1 MELAIANSRY
11 TIAVQGSSASLLAHL
26 LAHQDQRGV
35 PLGDYDSER
44 RLGRKIRYLSDAT
57 RLFGGTACAL
67 LDDAA
72 IKAMADTAPQRIGI
86 YVCAETVNLRDDY
99 NFDSSV
105 KVNGPD
111 EASPLTAPSTLANV
125 VGSHFASFTG
135 ITGPNCT
142 IAAGPSSGAHA
153 LQTAMHALTEQ
164 AIDCAFVG
172 GVEVSSDYHRAAF
185 DVQREVGVVHAVV
198 AAAPDAPVVFFAP
211 RLGMREQPDAVDLA
225 QALKREAEHHFGRA
239 ALDAVII
246 ASGASLLDTDRLC
259 TALSQLGVSGTV
271 LPGERLYGQGESCSG
286 LLALGLAHELLAG
299 APAQWQSVQAH
310 LLGTHDVT
318 PRRLGIVSL
327 DEQGQFSAGVME
339 KRA

>member
-11 TIAVQGSSASLLAHL
+11 TIAVQGSSANLLQHL
-26 LAHQDQRGV
+26 LANKEQLGT
-35 PLGDYDSER
+35 PLADYDSER

-67 LDDAA
+67 LDDPA
-72 IKAMADTAPQRIGI
+72 IKAMADTAPQRIGV

-142 IAAGPSSGAHA
+142 IAAGQSSGAHA
-153 LQTAMHALTEQ
+153 LQTAMHALMEQ
-164 AIDCAFVG
+164 SIDCGFVG

-185 DVQREVGVVHAVV
+185 DVQREVGVAHAVV
-198 AAAPDAPVVFFAP
+198 AAGADSAVIFFAP
-211 RLGMREQPDAVDLA
+211 RLGMREQADGIDLA
-225 QALKREAEHHFGRA
+225 KAVKREAERHFGGA
-239 ALDAVII
+239 ALDAVIL
-246 ASGASLLDTDRLC
+246 ASGLNLIDTDRLC
-259 TALSQLGVSGTV
+259 TALSQMGVTDTV

-286 LLALGLAHELLAG
+286 LLGLGLANELLTG
-299 APAQWQSVQAH
+299 SPEQWQAIGPQ
-310 LLGTHDVT
+310 LLGKQDVT
-318 PRRLGIVSL
+318 LRRVGIVSL
-327 DEQGQFSAGVME
+327 DEQGQFSAAVME